1 MATGNFGTLSDYD
14 NDKDDWQSYVERLE
28 LFFTANDVA
37 DAQKKKAFFSQ
48 HPVG

>member
-1 MATGNFGTLSDYD
+1 MATDNFGKLSDYD
-14 NDKDDWQSYVERLE
+14 NNIDDWKSYVERLE

-37 DAQKKKAFFSQ
+37 DAQKKKAQ